1 MQLSLFGGLRPLT
14 RGRAV
19 RDAFAGVIL
28 AAMDI
33 PQVLGYTRIVG
44 TPMVTGLYT
53 VLLPIVAFSV
63 FGSSRHLVVAAD
75 SATAAILSDSLS
87 RMAEPLSSVYVSMA
101 GTVALL
107 TAGLLLVARVFK
119 LGFLADFLSRTV
131 LVGFL
136 AGVGLQVGT
145 AMLGDM
151 TGASL
156 SSQRTLI
163 QVWQIIEN
171 LAQPNLLTLILSFF
185 VAGAIMAG
193 HRIAPRLPISLF
205 VVVGAIWA
213 SARFGFAARGV
224 AIVGPVPSDL
234 PSFGWPNVTWSQTLS
249 LVPAAV
255 SCFVVIIAQSAATS
269 RAFAGRYRE
278 RVDENDDILGLSAA
292 NAVAA
297 LSGTFVVNG
306 SPTQTA
312 IAERAGARSQLAH
325 LAFAAVVLGV
335 LLFLTGPL
343 QYLPRG
349 VLAAIVFT
357 IATGMID
364 VAALRDIYRESRG
377 EFMLAVITAAAVVAI
392 GVEQGIL
399 LAIAL
404 SLLRHVRHSYRPH
417 SMMLVSDAAG
427 RWAPAPAVPGM
438 QTRPGLIIYRFGADL
453 FYANVNHFTDEVT
466 ALIDRAS
473 TPVHWLIVDAAAITD
488 IDYSAAQALR
498 DLLAELARRK
508 INVLFGR
515 VSQYLW
521 SDMDRH
527 RIIAAVGRN
536 CVFATLHEAIA
547 AAGDGEPAAP
557 APDLQSSIRQREP
570 GK

>member
-1 MQLSLFGGLRPLT
+1 
-14 RGRAV
+14 
-19 RDAFAGVIL
+19 
-28 AAMDI
+28 
-33 PQVLGYTRIVG
+33 
-44 TPMVTGLYT
+44 
-53 VLLPIVAFSV
+53 
-63 FGSSRHLVVAAD
+63 
-75 SATAAILSDSLS
+75 
-87 RMAEPLSSVYVSMA
+87 MAEPLSSVYVSMA

-364 VAALRDIYRESRG
+364 VAALRDI
-377 EFMLAVITAAAVVAI
+377 
-392 GVEQGIL
+392 
-399 LAIAL
+399 
-404 SLLRHVRHSYRPH
+404 
-417 SMMLVSDAAG
+417 
-427 RWAPAPAVPGM
+427 
-438 QTRPGLIIYRFGADL
+438 
-453 FYANVNHFTDEVT
+453 
-466 ALIDRAS
+466 
-473 TPVHWLIVDAAAITD
+473 
-488 IDYSAAQALR
+488 
-498 DLLAELARRK
+498 
-508 INVLFGR
+508 
-515 VSQYLW
+515 
-521 SDMDRH
+521 
-527 RIIAAVGRN
+527 
-536 CVFATLHEAIA
+536 
-547 AAGDGEPAAP
+547 
-557 APDLQSSIRQREP
+557 
-570 GK
+570 